1 MVRAGTSIC
10 IAKITSESQTE
21 IEGAKNSK
29 RTDNKKV
36 GFAAGFTLRSNVS
49 HEGNSKEPYD
59 VTGGLTNSL
68 GFVLLQDEPFLREQ

>member
-21 IEGAKNSK
+21 IGGAENSGCHDAENSK

-36 GFAAGFTLRSNVS
+36 GFAAGFTLRSSVS
-49 HEGNSKEPYD
+49 
-59 VTGGLTNSL
+59 
-68 GFVLLQDEPFLREQ
+68 